1 MCSAESGKVSTKLR
15 DQVTKMSTERLRLK
29 LCKAG
34 SDDEAVE
41 QMSRDDLM
49 HAYAAVLLSP
59 PTEPTAATVTA
70 LTKFSRA

>member
-1 MCSAESGKVSTKLR
+1 
-15 DQVTKMSTERLRLK
+15 MSTERLRLK

-70 LTKFSRA
+70 LIGLNSVELELRQKELEM